1 MTEHAFKTTL
11 ILMRPDGTEHDV
23 PVSVTYT
30 CTPGFKGDH
39 IDPPYAKSIEIT
51 EIAVKVEKLTSDFFT
66 TLLCDD
72 ADLLAEC
79 EEDMCIR
86 LADEADYRREQARD
100 RRLGL

>member
-11 ILMRPDGTEHDV
+11 TLMRPDGTEHEV

-30 CTPGFKGDH
+30 CAPGFKGDH
-39 IDPPYAKSIEIT
+39 IEYAKSIEIT

-86 LADEADYRREQARD
+86 AAEYADYRREQARD